1 MRNVTLQ
8 QLRLDIQNQA
18 DIAGLT
24 ARHGA
29 TLIDRRINQSIQRF
43 RERLSGE
50 GARHFLNYA
59 TGTLTSGATSGFPFK
74 ELHAHPV
81 ASGLVRVYGLDI
93 KTQGGEWK
101 RLEHTTFEDRANYGG
116 PVSEGEPAVWAEY
129 QTTRLAVLPCP
140 DRSYDYLLWYL
151 PALADLVNNGDTWDG
166 VAGWEDYVMW
176 DVSTSLVVRDQFPDT
191 YQMFVAERQAAWT
204 DILRNATRV
213 TGAGGATIGRDS
225 MGNKALPGWRGRRY
239 LPPP

>member
-1 MRNVTLQ
+1 MRNVTLL

-50 GARHFLNYA
+50 GARHFLAYA
-59 TGTLTSGATSGFPFK
+59 TGTIQPGATSGFPFR
-74 ELHAHPV
+74 ELDVHPV
-81 ASGLVRVYGLDI
+81 ASGLVRAYGLDI
-93 KTQGGEWK
+93 KTSGGEWK

-116 PVSEGEPAVWAEY
+116 PVANGEPDVWAEY
-129 QTTRLAVLPCP
+129 QTTKLAILPCP
-140 DRSYDYLLWYL
+140 DKQYDYLLWYL
-151 PALADLVNNGDTWDG
+151 PVLPDLVANSDTFNG

-176 DVSTSLVVRDQFPDT
+176 DVSTSLVVRDQYPQT
-191 YQMFVAERQAAWT
+191 YQMFVAERQASWA

-213 TGAGGATIGRDS
+213 TGAGGATVGRDS
-225 MGNKALPGWRGRRY
+225 MGAKGFPGRGRRY
-239 LPPP
+239 LPQP

>member
-1 MRNVTLQ
+1 MRTVTLA

-24 ARHGA
+24 QRHGA
-29 TLIDRRINQSIQRF
+29 TLITRFVNQGIQRF

-50 GARHFLNYA
+50 GARHFLSVA
-59 TGTLTSGATSGFPFK
+59 TGTISSGATSGFPFR
-74 ELHAHPV
+74 ELRTNPI
-81 ASGLVRVYGLDI
+81 ASGLVRAYGLDI

-116 PVSEGEPAVWAEY
+116 PIAMGEPCVWAEY
-129 QTTRLAVLPCP
+129 QTDKLAILPCP
-140 DRSYDYLLWYL
+140 DQSYDFVLWYL
-151 PALADLVNNGDTWDG
+151 AAPVDLSADSDTFDG
-166 VAGWEDYVMW
+166 VAGWEEYVVW
-176 DVSTSLVVRDQFPDT
+176 DVVQRMMVRDQFPGP
-191 YQMFVAERQAAWT
+191 YQMVADFKNQVWA

-213 TGAGGATIGRDS
+213 TTAGGAVLGRDS
-225 MGNKALPGWRGRRY
+225 MGNKRLPGRGGRY